1 MTLINISI
9 TSDPVCPWCYIGYR
23 RLTKALRL
31 YQKTYPGGGQDAIR
45 ITWKPYILD
54 ANAPMESIP
63 YMGNP
68 NLSHIPHQTHDK
80 ILTDR
85 SERMTQKLGPEKVP
99 HAQAHLQRL
108 GHADGIHFRFG
119 GRIGSTLPA
128 HQVIMLSQLQDQG
141 HTSESTLTGSDT
153 GVGAAALVEAIF
165 EAHFEREQD
174 ITDVETLVR
183 LAGQA
188 GMDERVARS
197 WLAEGRGVAEIQQEA
212 LRARDEGIVG
222 VPYFQFG
229 GGERMRS
236 LSGGQEVAE
245 FLEALIAYKE
255 GLEATDASSGVRG
268 VACAGDTC

>member
-63 YMGNP
+63 YM
-68 NLSHIPHQTHDK
+68 
-80 ILTDR
+80 
-85 SERMTQKLGPEKVP
+85 ERMTQKLGPEKVP

-141 HTSESTLTGSDT
+141 HTSESALTGSDT

-183 LAGQA
+183 LAGRA

>member
-63 YMGNP
+63 YMGTLP
-68 NLSHIPHQTHDK
+68 RDTLSPIHNR
-80 ILTDR
+80 ILIDLA
-85 SERMTQKLGPEKVP
+85 ERMTQKLGPEKVP

-108 GHADGIHFRFG
+108 GRADGIHFRFG

-128 HQVIMLSQLQDQG
+128 HQVIMLSQLQDQW
-141 HTSESTLTGSDT
+141 HTSESALTGSDT

-188 GMDERVARS
+188 GMDECVARS
-197 WLAEGRGVAEIQQEA
+197 WLDEGRGVAEIQQEA
-212 LRARDEGIVG
+212 LRAREEGIVG

-229 GGERMRS
+229 EGERMRS

-245 FLEALIAYKE
+245 FLEALIAHKE

>member
-1 MTLINISI
+1 MTPINISI

-23 RLTKALRL
+23 RLTKAIRL
-31 YQKTYPGGGQDAIR
+31 YQKTYPGGSQDAIR

-54 ANAPMESIP
+54 ANAPMKSLP
-63 YMGNP
+63 YM
-68 NLSHIPHQTHDK
+68 
-80 ILTDR
+80 
-85 SERMTQKLGPEKVP
+85 ERMTQKLGPEKVP

-108 GHADGIHFRFG
+108 GRADGIHFRFG
-119 GRIGSTLPA
+119 GRIGSTIPA
-128 HQVIMLSQLQDQG
+128 HQVIMLRALRN
-141 HTSESTLTGSDT
+141 TSHAPNTAVAGSDSSA
-153 GVGAAALVEAIF
+153 GAGTAGLVEAIF

-188 GMDERVARS
+188 GMEERVVRA
-197 WLAEGRGVAEIQQEA
+197 WLEEGRGVAEIQQEA
-212 LRARDEGIVG
+212 QRAREEGVVG

-229 GGERMRS
+229 EGERMRT
-236 LSGGQEVAE
+236 LSGGQEVSE

-255 GLEATDASSGVRG
+255 GLGATDASGGVRG